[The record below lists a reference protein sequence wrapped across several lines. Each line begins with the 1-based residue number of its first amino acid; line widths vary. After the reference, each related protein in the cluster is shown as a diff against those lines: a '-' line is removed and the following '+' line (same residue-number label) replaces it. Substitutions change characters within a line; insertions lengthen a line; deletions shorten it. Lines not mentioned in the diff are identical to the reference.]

1 MSGLVRGGGESMAS
15 RQRSIARGIKFADMN
30 KMQKKLWSAEH
41 GGKGKKTPKNRKR
54 KKARAAA

>member
-1 MSGLVRGGGESMAS
+1 MAS